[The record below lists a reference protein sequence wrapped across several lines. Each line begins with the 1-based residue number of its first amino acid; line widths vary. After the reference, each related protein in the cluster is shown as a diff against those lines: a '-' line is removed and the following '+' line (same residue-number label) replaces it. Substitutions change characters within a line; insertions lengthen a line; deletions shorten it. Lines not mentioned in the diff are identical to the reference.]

1 MCEEEA
7 WGEASS
13 CIVKMEGG
21 RKEGR
26 GWRKALSD
34 ENENEN

>member
-13 CIVKMEGG
+13 CIVKMREEGEG
-21 RKEGR
+21 KERKTSGVRE
-26 GWRKALSD
+26 ALFD
-34 ENENEN
+34 